1 MAIIV
6 WNKCFC
12 TLWKQQQQQNTN
24 TYLHDNFSF
33 LIMSFCITAFLS
45 IWNKIFTEYKIRSLK
60 HNYVDGT
67 DFIGGII
74 QFSCCDQ
81 DRWLTTAFNQY
92 PSFIIERLSRIC
104 DNSFMVDCLCLNKWP
119 VWFFTFRQQVK
130 PHWLVLLDMKMI

>member
-1 MAIIV
+1 MV
-6 WNKCFC
+6 
-12 TLWKQQQQQNTN
+12 
-24 TYLHDNFSF
+24 
-33 LIMSFCITAFLS
+33 SFCITASLS
-45 IWNKIFTEYKIRSLK
+45 IWNSPNDVKIFTEYKIRSLK

-104 DNSFMVDCLCLNKWP
+104 DNSFMVDCLCLNK
-119 VWFFTFRQQVK
+119 
-130 PHWLVLLDMKMI
+130 